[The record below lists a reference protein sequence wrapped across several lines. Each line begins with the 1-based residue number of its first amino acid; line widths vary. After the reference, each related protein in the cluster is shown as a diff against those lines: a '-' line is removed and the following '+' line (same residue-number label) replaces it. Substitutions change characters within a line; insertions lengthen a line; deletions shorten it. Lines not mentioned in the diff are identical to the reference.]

1 MNEASDQTPKRA
13 APWRGRR
20 RVADP
25 KNVPITIRCT
35 ADDHAVIDAKAA
47 KAGLKIGPFL
57 RSLALG
63 SPGPRAA
70 RRPPV
75 ERRELSRLLGQ
86 LGKVGSNINQLA
98 RGFHQT
104 GVLPGFPEILAAQR
118 DVREMRDALIKALG
132 RGD

>member
-1 MNEASDQTPKRA
+1 MSKSPVAPAKRA

-35 ADDHAVIDAKAA
+35 AEDHAVIDSKAA
-47 KAGLKIGPFL
+47 KSGLKIGPYL

-75 ERRELSRLLGQ
+75 ERTELARLLGH
-86 LGKVGSNINQLA
+86 LGKIGSNINQLA
-98 RGFHQT
+98 RGFNQT

-118 DVREMRDALIKALG
+118 DIRAMRDALIQALG